1 MSDKIYNDKTIGNR
15 HYDNDKAIVNRH
27 YGHIHEEIEIWYF
40 IENEIKK
47 IMSLCGFKEV
57 RTSIIQSVDLYKN
70 YLKHSKAYSKMSL
83 DNLIYKLQSNDDLC
97 LRPEGTLAI
106 LDTEVSEKAIVKP
119 QKVFYQGPMFRK
131 DVALQYH
138 QVGVEIF
145 GAENIISDI
154 EILQLAQRVFT
165 GIGLANV
172 ILEVNSH
179 GCQLCYPKYIEQLKE
194 FLTMNP
200 GELCKDCKT
209 NIRKNPLSIYQ
220 CENVKC
226 IEFGKMAPKTIDHLC
241 SDCTDS
247 FMALK
252 KLLANLGINF
262 TINPYLI
269 MHFDYYTKIVFNI
282 SVKDKD
288 NNKTI
293 IARGG
298 RFDSLAKYLTARHAL
313 PLLSAVG
320 FSFNVD
326 ETIGILK
333 ETGTIPKQKREFS
346 VRILAVDENMDL
358 MVMQVANELHTSGI
372 CAIIEENIITRDKI
386 NDFVKENR
394 HNVYLIFRED
404 LIREGK
410 LMMIY
415 NDLNND
421 KLVQDTP
428 YLSDIMENIT
438 RTKKQINL

>member
-1 MSDKIYNDKTIGNR
+1 MSDKIYNDKAIGNR
-15 HYDNDKAIVNRH
+15 HYG
-27 YGHIHEEIEIWYF
+27 YIHEYIEIWYF

-47 IMSLCGFKEV
+47 IMNLCGFKEV
-57 RTSIIQSVDLYKN
+57 RTSIVQSVDLYKN

-83 DNLIYKLQSNDDLC
+83 DNLIYKLQSNDGLC

-106 LDTEVSEKAIVKP
+106 LDTDVSEKAIIKP

-145 GAENIISDI
+145 GADNIISDI
-154 EILQLAQRVFT
+154 EILQLAQRIFT
-165 GIGLANV
+165 SIGLTNV
-172 ILEVNSH
+172 VLEINSH
-179 GCQLCYPKYIEQLKE
+179 GCKLCYPKYIEQLKE

-209 NIRKNPLSIYQ
+209 NIRKNPLSVYQ
-220 CENVKC
+220 CDNTRCV
-226 IEFGKMAPKTIDHLC
+226 EFGKMAPKTIEHLC
-241 SDCTDS
+241 SDCSDS

-282 SVKDKD
+282 SVKDKE

-298 RFDSLAKYLTARHAL
+298 RFDSLAKYLTKL
-313 PLLSAVG
+313 PLSAVG

-333 ETGTIPKQKREFS
+333 ETGIIPKQKREFS
-346 VRILAVDENMDL
+346 VRILSVDENMDL
-358 MVMQVANELHTSGI
+358 MVMQVANELHSSGI
-372 CAIIEENIITRDKI
+372 CAIIEENIVTKNKI
-386 NDFVKENR
+386 NDFVKENK

-410 LMMIY
+410 LMMIH
-415 NDLNND
+415 NDFNND